1 MYYLAD
7 FAKLTKAEKEKKKR
21 LLNADLVKEAT
32 VYGGTSLASIG
43 AYANRRTLNEWVDK
57 EQEKH
62 RKRVKAIYR
71 KSRGLQKEKII
82 EYLKTPDE
90 VSKGLNLADYQIE
103 NRLRSILKPPK
114 TGKILY
120 DAQDS
125 LRKKVL
131 NRELKKL
138 GIPPLNSFEEAKK
151 KYLAPELTPLG
162 LELEN
167 KIKAVEKHTDISD
180 PIQKQ
185 KVIDKLKKSYAKRGV
200 TIDKSLSN
208 LDTEKYRKLLNIEN
222 KKIKNKGLMLSIG
235 LGFLAGSGA
244 EMAGNVARNI
254 ALKKYK
260 EERGNIINPMALG
273 LGLIGT
279 GVIAANTLSPKS
291 RIVRAFLR
299 KNKNGTV
306 STVKSHPRSL
316 GGGK

>member
-21 LLNADLVKEAT
+21 LFAADLVKEST
-32 VYGGTSLASIG
+32 VYAGTSLASIG
-43 AYANRRTLNEWVDK
+43 AYANRKSLNNWVDK
-57 EQEKH
+57 EQDKH

-82 EYLKTPDE
+82 EYVSTPY
-90 VSKGLNLADYQIE
+90 KLARGVPLEDYQLE
-103 NRLRSILKPPK
+103 NSFRRILNPPK
-114 TGKILY
+114 TGNIYNDVIARQEKEI
-120 DAQDS
+120 
-125 LRKKVL
+125 L

-138 GIPPLNSFEEAKK
+138 GIPPLNSYESAKK
-151 KYLAPELTPLG
+151 KYLTPELTPLG

-167 KIKAVEKHTDISD
+167 KIKAVEKHTDIND

-185 KVIDKLKKSYAKRGV
+185 KVIDKLKKSYAKKGV
-200 TIDKSLSN
+200 TLDKPLSN

-222 KKIKNKGLMLSIG
+222 KKIKNKSLMLSVG

-254 ALKKYK
+254 ALKKDK
-260 EERGNIINPMALG
+260 EERGNIINPMAVG

-279 GVIAANTLSPKS
+279 GVIAANTLSPKN

-299 KNKNGTV
+299 KNKKGTV
-306 STVKSHPRSL
+306 STVKSHTRGL